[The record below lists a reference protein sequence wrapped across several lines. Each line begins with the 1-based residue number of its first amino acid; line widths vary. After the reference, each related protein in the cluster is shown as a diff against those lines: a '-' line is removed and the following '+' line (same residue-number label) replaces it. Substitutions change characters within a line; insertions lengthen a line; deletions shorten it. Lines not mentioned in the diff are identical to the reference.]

1 MLKLNAQISEIER
14 EIGKLMLQRSK
25 LLKQEEVIRSVYSR
39 GQMLSDMLY
48 KASTFMDSEHAL
60 DYTKQYI
67 IPMRDHLM
75 PSHFSHAIHALLQ
88 PLPESWTRTEASD
101 FLIVVS
107 RALER
112 DRVALMK

>member
-1 MLKLNAQISEIER
+1 MKRASEQISMIDR
-14 EIGKLMLQRSK
+14 EIGKLMMKRSK
-25 LLKQEEVIRSVYSR
+25 LIEQANAIKSVYSR

-48 KASTFMDSEHAL
+48 KAATFSDTDQAL
-60 DYTKQYI
+60 RYTKQYI

-75 PSHFSHAIHALLQ
+75 PSHFTHAIHALLE
-88 PLPESWTRTEASD
+88 PLPGSWTRAEASD

-112 DRVALMK
+112 DRVALMQ

>member
-1 MLKLNAQISEIER
+1 MLKHNEKISEIER
-14 EIGKLMLQRSK
+14 EIGRLMLQRSK
-25 LLKQEEVIRSVYSR
+25 LLKEAEVIRSVYSR

-48 KASTFMDSEHAL
+48 KASTFKDTEHAL

-75 PSHFSHAIHALLQ
+75 PSHFSHAIHALLE
-88 PLPESWTRTEASD
+88 PLPKRWTRIEASD
-101 FLIVVS
+101 FFITVS